1 MAFLSDVDDV
11 IEFLLLPY
19 KDIVSKASTAANR
32 VGNED
37 PKARSMAEALSVEG
51 QRALNHLW
59 PLCQKGHRR
68 HGTSFVGSVESNG
81 MTTQICFRSSLF
93 Y

>member
-1 MAFLSDVDDV
+1 MAFLNDVDDV

-19 KDIVSKASTAANR
+19 KDIVSKASNAVNK

-37 PKARSMAEALSVEG
+37 PKVRSMAEALSVEG

-59 PLCQKGHRR
+59 PLCRKGHGR
-68 HGTSFVGSVESNG
+68 HGTSFVASIESNG
-81 MTTQICFRSSLF
+81 MAT
-93 Y
+93 